1 MGYKGDKI
9 LSVGVYLKVFRIEV
23 KDDYGTW
30 KGYFTSHAQD
40 FYSLLYDNKDINE
53 YCKIKK
59 DLEVLHEPPAS
70 DFNIK
75 RVSQIKNK
83 KFAFTELAMDGEIG
97 SVICTRLIYYLEKYP
112 EWIRLIEFEVDEFDM
127 SYSGLQIM
135 FKEEVI

>member
-1 MGYKGDKI
+1 M
-9 LSVGVYLKVFRIEV
+9 KVFRIEV
-23 KDDYGTW
+23 KDDDGAW
-30 KGYFTSHAQD
+30 KGYFTSHGQD
-40 FYSLLYDNKDINE
+40 FYFWSLLYDNKDINE

-97 SVICTRLIYYLEKYP
+97 SVICTRLIYFLENYP
-112 EWIRLIEFEVDEFDM
+112 EYIRLIEFEVDEYDM